1 VFFTTTE
8 ALTDDAPVNSET
20 KLYMYDTTKP
30 DTDPHN
36 LTLLSVDSEPANGA
50 DVQGVM
56 GASEDGH
63 YVYFI
68 AIGQLVAGLPS
79 PDNGKNQYGVYLWH
93 DGVVS
98 YGGGIDSTDAG
109 WDASTEVLAPVESRV
124 TPDGKHLLFMS
135 TNGEDLTGYDQ
146 GENTEPFGCGS
157 NIIGSGCQEL
167 YVYSADDGRVVCASC
182 NPSGA
187 LPVGDA
193 STQTRALGSGSST
206 TSGLS
211 RAISDD
217 GRRVFFTSGDAL
229 VPQDTN
235 GKLDAYEYDVSTGTV
250 HLLSSGSD
258 PSDSYFMGASA
269 NGDEAFI
276 LTRQRLV
283 GWDTDSAYDLYDV
296 RVGGGFPEPAVVG
309 SACVGGECQGPLGP
323 PPGSPSAVSS
333 LFTAGAGNAAPV
345 VAKAPKSLSGAQGL
359 RRALRACR
367 AHRKRAGRK
376 RCEAGARRRFGKAGR
391 VK

>member
-1 VFFTTTE
+1 VFFTTSE
-8 ALTDDAPVNSET
+8 ALTDNAPTDGQT

-30 DTDPHN
+30 DTDSHN
-36 LTLLSVDSEPANGA
+36 LTLLSVDSEPADGA

-68 AIGQLVAGLPS
+68 AIGQLVAGLPG
-79 PDNGKNQYGVYLWH
+79 PGAGTGVDLFGVYLWH

-98 YGGGIDSTDAG
+98 YIGGIYVGDSDENT
-109 WDASTEVLAPVESRV
+109 PVDVQDNPIESRV

-135 TNGEDLTGYDQ
+135 TNGAGLTGYDQ
-146 GENTEPFGCGS
+146 ESEGACGS
-157 NIIGSGCQEL
+157 NLPGSGCQEL
-167 YVYSADDGRVVCASC
+167 YVYSADDGRLSCASC

-187 LPVGDA
+187 PPVSNA
-193 STQTRALGSGSST
+193 STQTRAHGGGSST
-206 TSGLS
+206 TSVVS
-211 RAISDD
+211 RALSDD

-235 GKLDAYEYDVSTGTV
+235 GKLDAYEYDVPSGTV

-258 PSDSYFMGASA
+258 PSDSYFMGASG

-283 GWDTDSAYDLYDV
+283 GWDTDNSYDLYDV
-296 RVGGGFPEPAVVG
+296 RAGGGFPEPATAG
-309 SACVGGECQGPLGP
+309 SACVGGECRGPLSS

-333 LFTAGAGNAAPV
+333 LFTAATGNASPV
-345 VAKAPKSLSGAQGL
+345 VSKTPKPLSGAQRL
-359 RRALRACR
+359 RKALRACR
-367 AHRKRAGRK
+367 AHRKRAGRRK
-376 RCEAGARRRFGKAGR
+376 CEANARRHFGKAGR